1 MTHVARH
8 ENFIDVAAGKT
19 ELPEGEMPGL
29 KRRVDADIIHVVRQR
44 LQLPLGKA
52 KPPCLVVVGRLS
64 QNPIGMLWNR
74 NTDGAEVQ

>member
-44 LQLPLGKA
+44 LQLPARKGKT
-52 KPPCLVVVGRLS
+52 PMSRCSRTFYFYRIQSGCSGIENRWGRS
-64 QNPIGMLWNR
+64 
-74 NTDGAEVQ
+74 